1 MSRRAVILSAALA
14 LLSGCAAQRPQLVIA
29 PPAPAPVPVRVAA
42 MPAGAYPG
50 MAIPARLADGG
61 YATPNR
67 GLGEDG
73 TVWHLRAAL
82 NVAALACRGAQGD
95 AIVAGYNAML
105 GRDRAP
111 LAAAQTRY
119 AAEFRL
125 SGVGAYDDA
134 MTRLYNFFSQSQVRD
149 GFCAASAQVLVEMA
163 TVAPVDMPAFA
174 HTALPR
180 LEAPFI
186 EFYRAY
192 DAWRAGDAAPVPAPV
207 PQSVIAVAAAPAVAT
222 VPLAPRLRIDP
233 SVFAE

>member
-1 MSRRAVILSAALA
+1 MSRRAVILSITLA
-14 LLSGCAAQRPQLVIA
+14 LLSGCATQRPQIVIA
-29 PPAPAPVPVRVAA
+29 PPAPAPIPVRVAA

-82 NVAALACRGAQGD
+82 NVAALACRGVQGD
-95 AIVAGYNAML
+95 QIVAGYNAML
-105 GRDRAP
+105 GRERAP

-119 AAEFRL
+119 AAEFRVA
-125 SGVGAYDDA
+125 GVGAYDEA

-149 GFCAASAQVLVEMA
+149 DFCAASARVLTEST
-163 TVAPVDMPAFA
+163 TVAPVDMPGFA
-174 HTALPR
+174 RTALPQ
-180 LEAPFI
+180 LEAPFLD
-186 EFYRAY
+186 FYRAY
-192 DAWRAGDAAPVPAPV
+192 DAWRAGEPAPAPV
-207 PQSVIAVAAAPAVAT
+207 PQSVIAVAAAPAVAS
-222 VPLAPRLRIDP
+222 VQPAPKLHIDP